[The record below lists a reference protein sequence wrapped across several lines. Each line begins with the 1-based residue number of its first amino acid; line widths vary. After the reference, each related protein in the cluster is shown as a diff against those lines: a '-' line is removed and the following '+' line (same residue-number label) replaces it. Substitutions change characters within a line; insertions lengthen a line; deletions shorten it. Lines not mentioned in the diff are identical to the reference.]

1 MLCRALLT
9 RMKQRSLSAA
19 VPSPDVT
26 ALNPST
32 EEVEA
37 AGAVSRD
44 AVRTKAFVRVAP
56 MHGSTQHTD
65 ISGARHCV
73 TSCRPATTR
82 GWLLGVWRT
91 FSAQIRLYQ
100 RPEHAWYS
108 VTSVPPRT
116 ELAIVGHRT
125 GILGGR
131 FNTIIRRLHAG
142 SLHHSH
148 KWHSQTSESRVA
160 EATRDASCHWK
171 ILFQVNSSV
180 GPLSITCGLK
190 IIAAG

>member
-1 MLCRALLT
+1 MQSVVNTHETAVTKCNCPKSR
-9 RMKQRSLSAA
+9 RNSAQPQHR
-19 VPSPDVT
+19 V
-26 ALNPST
+26 L
-32 EEVEA
+32 EA

-44 AVRTKAFVRVAP
+44 AVGTKAFVRMAP

-148 KWHSQTSESRVA
+148 K
-160 EATRDASCHWK
+160 
-171 ILFQVNSSV
+171 
-180 GPLSITCGLK
+180 
-190 IIAAG
+190 